1 MANAY
6 ICVRVVYI
14 HIDTY
19 IICISAS
26 LKIKS
31 FRSRKMPIPKFK
43 ILVSEVLLLVH
54 SHQNLI
60 TVAPVL
66 AVI

>member
-6 ICVRVVYI
+6 ICVRVVCI

-19 IICISAS
+19 LICISAS

-31 FRSRKMPIPKFK
+31 FRSRKMPIHKFK
-43 ILVSEVLLLVH
+43 ILISEVLLLVR

-60 TVAPVL
+60 AVAPVL